1 MKFGVR
7 ECANIVFRAKQPI
20 RIGTATFQAGQ
31 PVLYIDS
38 ATTSSL
44 EQATTTV
51 YAQGGRGNARLLSW
65 EGEKTLTFSF
75 TDALLSPI
83 GFAILSGAGLFKRGN
98 GNDKHPTDSS
108 LDEVN
113 DLVHFHMT
121 SGANLNISTKTV
133 TVNEESTTVTVGE
146 IDLRSAVAE
155 FGAAAKVCVEDAPIY
170 IMEIESD
177 GSLTGRVYNG
187 QLEVKNN
194 KIILT
199 SPKIDLDD
207 ATENA
212 AVMVDYYIDLPG
224 EHVWEADITPET
236 FGGNY
241 YVEADTLF
249 RDQHTGKDLPAN
261 LTFPS
266 VKLQSNFTMT
276 FAGSG
281 DPSTFDFTMD
291 AFPDYTYF
299 DRKKKVLCALQI
311 VDSIALG
318 AESASAQAEDP
329 VMYHNFTRE
338 DAEAAAHDSNDTNV
352 EKGANVTS
360 FAWKTQYSGNADQ
373 YNVPE
378 LAVGDTIS
386 FGNFVDIFEG
396 TKETKLSDYNP
407 EFIAVYGA
415 DATAN
420 VEAKGEYVD
429 ISADGYIVAKK
440 ATESNK
446 GVFIKATLPQ
456 MSGNNDLVL
465 KLTITDVVG

>member
-51 YAQGGRGNARLLSW
+51 YAQGGRGNARLLAW

-75 TDALLSPI
+75 TDALLSPV

-98 GNDKHPTDSS
+98 GNQGEET
-108 LDEVN
+108 E

-121 SGANLNISTKTV
+121 SGANLTIDGTTGIGTV
-133 TVNEESTTVTVGE
+133 
-146 IDLRSAVAE
+146 DLRNAIAE
-155 FGAAAKVCVEDAPIY
+155 FGAAAKVCIDDAPIY
-170 IMEIESD
+170 IMATEED
-177 GSLTGRVYNG
+177 GSLTGDIYTGSIDAASATTGVVNIKNVALNG
-187 QLEVKNN
+187 VA
-194 KIILT
+194 
-199 SPKIDLDD
+199 

-212 AVMVDYYIDLPG
+212 AVMVDYYVDLPG
-224 EHVWEADITPET
+224 KHVYEADINPET

-261 LTFPS
+261 LTFPN

-299 DRKKKVLCALQI
+299 DRTKKVMAVLQI

-318 AESASAQAEDP
+318 ADIAAVDSDNP
-329 VMYHNFTRE
+329 VMYHDETIQDE
-338 DAEAAAHDSNDTNV
+338 EASLNDSNETKEELGWSVITFKATPDAGNNEGITSQTAHEIMLLNIGDAV
-352 EKGANVTS
+352 NLKSRLVIKDANGKDIGDSVKPK
-360 FAWKTQYSGNADQ
+360 FEIASGNTNGAI
-373 YNVPE
+373 E
-378 LAVGDTIS
+378 LDKDGYVVARANTSSTPVSITASIEAENTETTGDTTDTATKTVYFAIT
-386 FGNFVDIFEG
+386 VDD
-396 TKETKLSDYNP
+396 T
-407 EFIAVYGA
+407 
-415 DATAN
+415 
-420 VEAKGEYVD
+420 
-429 ISADGYIVAKK
+429 SAQG
-440 ATESNK
+440 
-446 GVFIKATLPQ
+446 
-456 MSGNNDLVL
+456 
-465 KLTITDVVG
+465 

>member
-98 GNDKHPTDSS
+98 GNQGNETD
-108 LDEVN
+108 

-121 SGANLNISTKTV
+121 SGANLEISG
-133 TVNEESTTVTVGE
+133 TTGT
-146 IDLRSAVAE
+146 IDLRNAIAE
-155 FGAAAKVCVEDAPIY
+155 FGSSAKICIEDAPIY
-170 IMEIESD
+170 IMETEED
-177 GSLTGRVYNG
+177 GSLTGNVYTGSIDANDVEDG
-187 QLEVKNN
+187 IITISNVQLG
-194 KIILT
+194 T
-199 SPKIDLDD
+199 SP
-207 ATENA
+207 ATQNS

-224 EHVWEADITPET
+224 KHVWEADITPET

-261 LTFPS
+261 LTFPN

-291 AFPDYTYF
+291 AFPDFTYF
-299 DRKKKVLCALQI
+299 DRKKKVLCAMQI

-318 AESASAQAEDP
+318 AETAAVEAEDP
-329 VMYHNFTRE
+329 VMYHDDTIQE
-338 DAEAAAHDSNDTNV
+338 PAAGAHDSYQT
-352 EKGANVTS
+352 EAEQGKNVTV
-360 FAWKTQYSGNADQ
+360 FAWNNGETGTREVNIPHVNSGI
-373 YNVPE
+373 Y
-378 LAVGDTIS
+378 
-386 FGNFVDIFEG
+386 FGNFVTIEESG
-396 TKETKLSDYNP
+396 TARELSDYAP
-407 EFIAVYGA
+407 TFTYSYVDDDTAQ
-415 DATAN
+415 DATAA
-420 VEAKGEYVD
+420 AKSAAALEY
-429 ISADGYIVAKK
+429 ISVSTDGYIVAKK
-440 ATESNK
+440 ELPANK
-446 GVFIKATLPQ
+446 NGELTVTATLPEKASDKSLTLEIVIGAQ
-456 MSGNNDLVL
+456 VSG
-465 KLTITDVVG
+465 

>member
-98 GNDKHPTDSS
+98 GNQGNET
-108 LDEVN
+108 N

-121 SGANLNISTKTV
+121 SGANLDIANGNGT
-133 TVNEESTTVTVGE
+133 
-146 IDLRSAVAE
+146 IDLRSAIAE
-155 FGAAAKVCVEDAPIY
+155 FGSQAEICIDDAPIY
-170 IMEIESD
+170 VMATEED
-177 GSLTGRVYNG
+177 GSLTGEIYTGALSVDGGIITLAN
-187 QLEVKNN
+187 VK
-194 KIILT
+194 LGA
-199 SPKIDLDD
+199 DA

-212 AVMVDYYIDLPG
+212 AVMVDYYVDLPG

-261 LTFPS
+261 LTFPN

-291 AFPDYTYF
+291 AFPDFTYF
-299 DRKKKVLCALQI
+299 DRKKKVLCAMQI

-318 AESASAQAEDP
+318 AEAAAAQAEDP
-329 VMYHNFTRE
+329 VMYHDET
-338 DAEAAAHDSNDTNV
+338 DQHAEAAAHDSYLTDKELGADVTTFKWKDSDNDDD
-352 EKGANVTS
+352 K
-360 FAWKTQYSGNADQ
+360 
-373 YNVPE
+373 
-378 LAVGDTIS
+378 AVSMLVQDGIS
-386 FGNFVDIFEG
+386 FGNYVTIVAG
-396 TKETKLSDYNP
+396 NKEVSMSQFAPNFT
-407 EFIAVYGA
+407 AVYGSTNA
-415 DATAN
+415 ATAS
-420 VEAKGEYVD
+420 AAEYVD

-440 ATESNK
+440 ATSGENK
-446 GVFIKATLPQ
+446 VYITADLPEANLDDTTKTL
-456 MSGNNDLVL
+456 
-465 KLTITDVVG
+465 KITIEEAAG